1 MMQLTAERRTR
12 QLAYNQEHGIVPRGV
27 TRAIDAG
34 LRSVYDDQEIE
45 RKVVAEAGET
55 YDAHVTVQMLEREML
70 EAAQALEFE
79 RAAALRDEWM
89 ALKKKQE

>member
-1 MMQLTAERRTR
+1 M
-12 QLAYNQEHGIVPRGV
+12 
-27 TRAIDAG
+27 
-34 LRSVYDDQEIE
+34 
-45 RKVVAEAGET
+45 AEAGET

-70 EAAQALEFE
+70 EAARVLEFE